1 MGTNKA
7 FFTNEVPEDRYIA
20 AEKISSLKK
29 PATVMI
35 IGDVDTGKTTLTIYL
50 ANELISRGFRVS
62 IIDSDVGQKS
72 ILPPA
77 TISLAFVDTHFSSLE
92 DLTPFAHYF
101 VGTITPSQ
109 FFGEMVIGVMKLAE
123 LAKKF
128 SDVVLIDTT
137 GMIYGPGVE
146 LKRMKIEAIKPDLIL
161 ALERENELT
170 PIIKGFED
178 ITLKL
183 RVSDKVKEF
192 SRSERKELRREKWK
206 RYFENSRIVTF
217 NVNDILVTGT
227 SMFQGKPIEEGEKNL
242 LERLF
247 KWLILHGRKLGERYF
262 VVKVDT
268 SEGPRVVDKNVVRY
282 FDFSKLSN
290 LLLGLLDKEGF
301 CQGVGILKAINFS
314 EGRLE
319 VLTPV
324 KDISIITEIRF
335 GRIRVREDGEEL
347 GLLDREVL

>member
-1 MGTNKA
+1 
-7 FFTNEVPEDRYIA
+7 
-20 AEKISSLKK
+20 
-29 PATVMI
+29 
-35 IGDVDTGKTTLTIYL
+35 
-50 ANELISRGFRVS
+50 
-62 IIDSDVGQKS
+62 
-72 ILPPA
+72 
-77 TISLAFVDTHFSSLE
+77 
-92 DLTPFAHYF
+92 
-101 VGTITPSQ
+101 
-109 FFGEMVIGVMKLAE
+109 
-123 LAKKF
+123 
-128 SDVVLIDTT
+128 
-137 GMIYGPGVE
+137 
-146 LKRMKIEAIKPDLIL
+146 
-161 ALERENELT
+161 
-170 PIIKGFED
+170 
-178 ITLKL
+178 
-183 RVSDKVKEF
+183 
-192 SRSERKELRREKWK
+192 
-206 RYFENSRIVTF
+206 
-217 NVNDILVTGT
+217 
-227 SMFQGKPIEEGEKNL
+227 MFQGKPIEEGEKNL